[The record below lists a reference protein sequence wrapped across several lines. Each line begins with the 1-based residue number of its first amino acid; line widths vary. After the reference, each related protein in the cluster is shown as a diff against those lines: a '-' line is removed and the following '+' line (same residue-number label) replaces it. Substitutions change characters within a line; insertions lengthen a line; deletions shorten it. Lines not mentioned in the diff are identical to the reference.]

1 MVSLNY
7 RGSPIRWHEDPI
19 LQGALQTPFG
29 RPPVFGVTPNM
40 PLVDRGAVHVT
51 FSRAD
56 AGSYRTH
63 WITTMKALTVQQ
75 PYATL
80 LALGEKHVETRSWQP
95 TTLRPGE
102 LLAIHA
108 AKNWWRGEIGGRE
121 LAATDPF
128 ASALARGYQRGLLAS
143 PDPADLPRGCV
154 LAVARFVRCIP
165 TDGPE
170 AARFSAR
177 ERAFG
182 IYDPAASAGC
192 WATCARCASRF
203 PRGDGLACGS
213 GCRPLTWRRRLLA
226 RCRADDND

>member
-1 MVSLNY
+1 
-7 RGSPIRWHEDPI
+7 
-19 LQGALQTPFG
+19 
-29 RPPVFGVTPNM
+29 
-40 PLVDRGAVHVT
+40 
-51 FSRAD
+51 
-56 AGSYRTH
+56 
-63 WITTMKALTVQQ
+63 MKALAIQQ

-80 LALGEKHVETRSWQP
+80 LTLGEKRVETRSWQP

-128 ASALARGYQRGLLAS
+128 ASALARGCSRGLLAS
-143 PDPADLPRGCV
+143 PDPTDLPRGCV

-170 AARFSAR
+170 AAHLSAQ

-182 IYDPAASAGC
+182 FYGPG
-192 WATCARCASRF
+192 RF
-203 PRGDGLACGS
+203 GWVLEEV
-213 GCRPLTWRRRLLA
+213 RPLREPIPAKGMLGLWEWEPPTDLEARLLEG
-226 RCRADDND
+226 